1 MRILVVGAGAVG
13 GYLAA
18 QLGAAGRDVTVLLRP
33 ALAQAHGGV
42 LTVRAE
48 GEERRVPVPAV
59 MRLTVRPAH
68 DLVILAC
75 KAWDLG
81 DAMEDIAAARA
92 PGGAVLPLLNGL
104 AHLEAL
110 NARFGAGAVL
120 GGTARIQARVAADG
134 AIERLNDW
142 RSFTIGE
149 QAGGGSARLSAIH
162 AALDVP
168 GVIAVASADVM
179 AAMWE
184 KFVHLATAAAA
195 TTLMRASIGE
205 IVRAEGGA
213 AFLAGLLDIAA
224 RVAAAHGHLPSAAF
238 MDTYRAVFSD
248 PASAYVTSMARDLER
263 GARTEAEHI
272 LGHMVRLADE
282 AGLEAGAFRLARLH
296 MLAYDQRRAAGRL
309 PPPAP

>member
-1 MRILVVGAGAVG
+1 MRVLVIGAGAVG

-18 QLGAAGRDVTVLLRP
+18 MLAAAGRDVTLLLRP
-33 ALAQAHGGV
+33 ARAAAYGGA
-42 LTVRAE
+42 LTVRAA
-48 GEERRVPVPAV
+48 GEERRIALRAVTRATVAPAY
-59 MRLTVRPAH
+59 

-75 KAWDLG
+75 KAWDLE

-92 PGGAVLPLLNGL
+92 PLGVVLPLLNGL
-104 AHLEAL
+104 AQIEAL
-110 NARFGAGAVL
+110 NARFGAGSVL

-142 RSFTIGE
+142 RSITFGE
-149 QAGGGSARLSAIH
+149 QAGGESARVAAIH
-162 AALDVP
+162 RLVDVP
-168 GVIAVASADVM
+168 GVIAAASADVM
-179 AAMWE
+179 GAMWE

-195 TTLMRASIGE
+195 TCLMRASVGE

-213 AFLAGLLDIAA
+213 AFLAGLLETAA
-224 RVAAAHGHLPSAAF
+224 RVAAAHGRPPSAAF
-238 MDTYRAVFSD
+238 MKTYRAVFSD

-272 LGHMVRLADE
+272 LSHMVRLADE
-282 AGLEAGAFRLARLH
+282 AGIEAGAFRFARLH
-296 MLAYDQRRAAGRL
+296 MAAYDQRRAAGRL

>member
-1 MRILVVGAGAVG
+1 MRILIVGAGAVG

-18 QLGAAGRDVTVLLRP
+18 TLGDAGRDVTLLLRP
-33 ALAQAHGGV
+33 ARAAGYAGA

-48 GEERRVPVPAV
+48 GQERRVTLPAV
-59 MRLTVRPAH
+59 TRATVTPTH

-75 KAWDLG
+75 KAWDLD
-81 DAMEDIAAARA
+81 DAMADVAAARG

-104 AHLEAL
+104 AQIAAL
-110 NARFGAGAVL
+110 NGRFGAEAVL

-142 RSFTIGE
+142 RSITF
-149 QAGGGSARLSAIH
+149 GGQEGGASARVAAIH

-168 GVIAVASADVM
+168 GVIAIASPDVM
-179 AAMWE
+179 GAMWE

-195 TTLMRASIGE
+195 TCLMRASIGE
-205 IVRAEGGA
+205 IVRADSGA
-213 AFLAGLLDIAA
+213 AFLAALLETAA
-224 RVAAAHGHLPSAAF
+224 HVATAHGHPPSAAF
-238 MDTYRAVFSD
+238 MDSYRAVFSD

-272 LGHMVRLADE
+272 LGHMVRLAEE
-282 AGLEAGAFRLARLH
+282 AGIEPGAFRLARLH
-296 MLAYDQRRAAGRL
+296 MAAYDQRRAAGRL
-309 PPPAP
+309 PPPVA